1 MAKHDGGSGSGDGGG
16 GGGGGA
22 GDARTFTAADVDKIV
37 QDRLGRDRASRGGE
51 LDALNAKLEKL
62 VEAHQASEARAQQAE
77 TRALRTEL
85 AAQLP
90 ESLRGRVTGAT
101 REEIESDVKALL
113 AVVSEL
119 KGDGGSGN
127 SGDAGSSDGGA
138 GAGGAGDGGDSGR
151 GDGNA
156 GDGGNR
162 DGDGGNRRPTENLR
176 PGANAGGSGGESTD
190 YAAVADKILNG
201 F

>member
-1 MAKHDGGSGSGDGGG
+1 M
-16 GGGGGA
+16 
-22 GDARTFTAADVDKIV
+22 

-51 LDALNAKLEKL
+51 LEALNAKLEKL

-101 REEIESDVKALL
+101 REEIEADVKSLL

-119 KGDGGSGN
+119 KGDGGGSSGGSGS
-127 SGDAGSSDGGA
+127 SGDAGAGDGGA
-138 GAGGAGDGGDSGR
+138 GAGGSDDAGAGAGGDSVR
-151 GDGNA
+151 SDGNA

-162 DGDGGNRRPTENLR
+162 GGDGGNRRPTETLR
-176 PGANAGGSGGESTD
+176 PGANAGGSGGEATD
-190 YAAVADKILNG
+190 YSALADKILNG